1 VNNTESQYFDDAMD
15 PGLGPG
21 AESTR
26 DASASAWHEAEIDQP
41 RPAAKAA
48 PIYPIALLEPLRP
61 SAELLFARSQDDA
74 RSEEIRKLRTEL
86 LLRAHSDK
94 GGGLTLA
101 VVGAGTGEGR
111 SLLAAE
117 LALAFAFLG
126 RPTLLVDADLRN
138 PRQHALFG
146 AATPGPGLIQA
157 IMHAD
162 SPGLHSVEGFPSLGV
177 LTAGDYRSSEN
188 PNELLSSGQFQ
199 RLIGALRYRFSC
211 IIVDTPRFGAYSDA
225 QIVAA
230 VLGNVLCVAR
240 AGASRFSDT
249 KLMLR
254 DLESARATILG
265 GVLNHF

>member
-1 VNNTESQYFDDAMD
+1 MNSTDSKYFDDAMEPD
-15 PGLGPG
+15 
-21 AESTR
+21 AEPAR
-26 DASASAWHEAEIDQP
+26 EVPASAWHDAEVAQP
-41 RPAAKAA
+41 VFTEKPG

-61 SAELLFARSQDDA
+61 GAELLFARSQDDG

-86 LLRAHSDK
+86 LLRAHTDRS
-94 GGGLTLA
+94 GSLTLA
-101 VVGAGTGEGR
+101 IVGAGTGEGR

-146 AATPGPGLIQA
+146 SSTPGPGLIQA

-177 LTAGDYRSSEN
+177 LTAGDYSSLEN

-225 QIVAA
+225 QIVSA
-230 VLGNVLCVAR
+230 VVGDVLCVHR
-240 AGASRFSDT
+240 AGSSSFRDT
-249 KLMLR
+249 RDMLR
-254 DLESARATILG
+254 DLTSARANILG